1 MDDLSITNPL
11 GSPAPAGEVHS
22 RPSTGGD
29 QQQSGRR
36 RAAHTPEPLEEEDT
50 LLKDDDPHAVDE
62 QA

>member
-11 GSPAPAGEVHS
+11 GSPAPVGEVHS

-29 QQQSGRR
+29 QQHSRKR
-36 RAAHTPEPLEEEDT
+36 RAAYKPEPLEEEDT
-50 LLKDDDPHAVDE
+50 PLKDDDPHEVDE